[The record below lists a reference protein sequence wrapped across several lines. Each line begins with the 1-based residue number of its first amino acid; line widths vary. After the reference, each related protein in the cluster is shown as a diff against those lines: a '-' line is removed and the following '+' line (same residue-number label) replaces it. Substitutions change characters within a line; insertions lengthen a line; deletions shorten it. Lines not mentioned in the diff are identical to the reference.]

1 MIVTVNSR
9 ASENSVDSDGI
20 IDIIYYFNIICQY
33 METTYYPNYIFWCV
47 NDSTDIS
54 QVKKLIPMIIGGA
67 HKWQSKA
74 LTEILALQ
82 DFTHLNIN
90 MDTFKMESTRF
101 IILINLLLNKLYV
114 YSIQEYRI
122 ILIQYMAE
130 ISVMYSYLHY
140 TPEVALI
147 ENEDIVNAQRYF
159 IRIREQI
166 IAYNITNKNIGE
178 LRSQITM
185 LIKFC
190 SNLAK
195 ENPSNEI
202 KMMMNLLLMY
212 EKLLNYEFRN
222 IYLTSDSLEESSDRI
237 YQLDRKNT
245 LLESTKFMLSPNNYI
260 LYAWFSDTFK
270 RYKYITL

>member
-1 MIVTVNSR
+1 
-9 ASENSVDSDGI
+9 
-20 IDIIYYFNIICQY
+20 
-33 METTYYPNYIFWCV
+33 
-47 NDSTDIS
+47 
-54 QVKKLIPMIIGGA
+54 
-67 HKWQSKA
+67 
-74 LTEILALQ
+74 
-82 DFTHLNIN
+82 

-260 LYAWFSDTFK
+260 LYA
-270 RYKYITL
+270 